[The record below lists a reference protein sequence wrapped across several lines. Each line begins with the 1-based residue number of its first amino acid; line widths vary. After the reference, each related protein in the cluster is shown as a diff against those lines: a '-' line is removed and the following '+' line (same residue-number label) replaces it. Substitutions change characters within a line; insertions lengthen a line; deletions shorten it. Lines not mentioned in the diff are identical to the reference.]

1 MIRALV
7 IGKFMP
13 VHNGHVALIKFA
25 ASQADEVIV
34 SMSYTANDPIN
45 PELRLGWIKEIFKN
59 QPNIIPASIEDNFDD
74 DTLALSE
81 RTKIWADVMRKAYP
95 KIDVVVSSE
104 VYGEPFAANLNAQH
118 ILFDADRKET
128 PVAASLIRARP
139 FTYWN
144 FIPPVVRPYFVKKI
158 CFYGSE
164 STGKSF
170 MAQKMAHLYKTE
182 FVPEVARELITSNDF
197 TEADIIKI
205 GYAQLDRISKKLKT
219 ANKIL
224 FCDTD
229 TITTQIYSQHYLK
242 TVPPVLFE
250 LEKQVH
256 YNHYFLFDID
266 VPWVAD
272 HLRDLGAEREKMF
285 QVFKSALDERGIVY
299 KLVQGDFQQREN
311 IIQEAINK
319 ILGSN

>member
-1 MIRALV
+1 MTRALV

-13 VHNGHVALIKFA
+13 IHAGHIALIEFA

-34 SMSYTANDPIN
+34 SMSFTPNDPID
-45 PELRLGWIKEIFKN
+45 PELRFAWTKEIFKDKK
-59 QPNIIPASIEDNFDD
+59 NIIPSIIKDDFDD
-74 DTLALSE
+74 EALALPE
-81 RTKIWADVMRKAYP
+81 RTKIWAAAMQKAYP

-104 VYGEPFAANLNAQH
+104 VYGVPFADNLNAKH
-118 ILFDADRKET
+118 ITFDRDRTKV
-128 PVAASLIRARP
+128 PISASLIRIKP
-139 FTYWN
+139 FQYWD
-144 FIPPVVRPYFVKKI
+144 FIPVVVRPYFVKKI

-170 MAQKMAHLYKTE
+170 MAQKMAQHYKTE
-182 FVPEVARELITSNDF
+182 FVPEVAREFIFSNQF
-197 TEADIIKI
+197 TEADIIRI
-205 GYAQLDRISKKLKT
+205 GYAQIDRVNEKLKT

-250 LEKQVH
+250 LEKQMR
-256 YNHYFLFDID
+256 YDQYFLFDID

-272 HLRDLGAEREKMF
+272 HLRDLGAEREKIF
-285 QVFKSALDERGIVY
+285 DVFKRALDVRNIPYQV
-299 KLVQGDFQQREN
+299 VSGDYQQREAF
-311 IIQEAINK
+311 IKEWIDK
-319 ILGSN
+319 MLGL